1 MAVVKNLSC
10 VTRTI
15 DPSDRGIGEK
25 EASCGRFLRHHC
37 YTTASPTCMG
47 VTQQRQAHN
56 GLSAHSGVASTG
68 CLQGWRPSISRVS
81 LTPIDR
87 RKAHPYTA
95 PPLCPGGGIG
105 RRGGFKIRFRKEW
118 EFESPP
124 GHHDSKPARHWSCGL
139 FRICTN
145 NSDNCCKHV
154 ADELFRHLDKPRKT
168 WPATLLA
175 GVGNCAK
182 VSVE

>member
-1 MAVVKNLSC
+1 VAVVKNLSC

-15 DPSDRGIGEK
+15 DPSDQGIGEK

-68 CLQGWRPSISRVS
+68 GLQGWRPSISRVS
-81 LTPIDR
+81 PTPIDR
-87 RKAHPYTA
+87 RQTRPYTA
-95 PPLCPGGGIG
+95 PPSCPGGGIG

-124 GHHDSKPARHWSCGL
+124 GHHESKPARHWSCGL
-139 FRICTN
+139 FRFYRN
-145 NSDNCCKHV
+145 NAGNCCKQV
-154 ADELFRHLDKPRKT
+154 AGKLFQPLGKPRKT
-168 WPATLLA
+168 WPATLPA

-182 VSVE
+182 LSVE

>member
-1 MAVVKNLSC
+1 MAVVKNLSR

-47 VTQQRQAHN
+47 VTQQRQAQS
-56 GLSAHSGVASTG
+56 GLSTHSGVTSTG
-68 CLQGWRPSISRVS
+68 GLQGWRPSISS
-81 LTPIDR
+81 ATLTSIDR

-95 PPLCPGGGIG
+95 PPSCPGGGIG

-124 GHHDSKPARHWSCGL
+124 GHHDLKPARHWSCGL
-139 FRICTN
+139 FRICVN
-145 NSDNCCKHV
+145 NWRIV
-154 ADELFRHLDKPRKT
+154 ASRLPGNFLRHLGKPRKT
-168 WPATLLA
+168 WLATLL
-175 GVGNCAK
+175 VGGWQLRK
-182 VSVE
+182 S

>member
-1 MAVVKNLSC
+1 MTSRTKALGSAREQSGTIPPHWVFFVLGADLGAFPKYRTTETHQAVGL
-10 VTRTI
+10 
-15 DPSDRGIGEK
+15 
-25 EASCGRFLRHHC
+25 
-37 YTTASPTCMG
+37 
-47 VTQQRQAHN
+47 QRK
-56 GLSAHSGVASTG
+56 L
-68 CLQGWRPSISRVS
+68 RVS
-81 LTPIDR
+81 
-87 RKAHPYTA
+87 
-95 PPLCPGGGIG
+95 
-105 RRGGFKIRFRKEW
+105 
-118 EFESPP
+118 P